1 LPSNSSCLSFGSE
14 HDRFAG
20 DGIIFAAPILLVGV
34 GYSLMRSSYVTDQP
48 VTLGGIRRVAQRLRE
63 NPEVEVT
70 ALYWHLV
77 DVIWIIL
84 YLLIYL
90 MERS

>member
-1 LPSNSSCLSFGSE
+1 
-14 HDRFAG
+14 
-20 DGIIFAAPILLVGV
+20 
-34 GYSLMRSSYVTDQP
+34 MRSSYVTDQP

-84 YLLIYL
+84 YLRIYL